1 MGSFLLKRKIYS
13 SFSKALPGIQ
23 EIENF
28 PQYIDKDNWYVVN
41 DHNLQVDKNA
51 IANIIELFKNPE
63 KYIIPEIYDFERS
76 FTQGRSLK
84 ESDYKDTYCRRIEV
98 IGAKSIDFYVRAIPG
113 TKLYKVYGP
122 QLVWQ
127 LSAYLGGTSP
137 DAAVIDGLDGEFPT
151 YY

>member
-1 MGSFLLKRKIYS
+1 MGSFILKRKIYS
-13 SFSKALPGIQ
+13 SFSKALPRIQ

-28 PQYIDKDNWYVVN
+28 PYIDKNCTVVN

-63 KYIIPEIYDFERS
+63 KYIIPEIYAYERS

-98 IGAKSIDFYVRAIPG
+98 IGAKGIDFYVRPVPG

-122 QLVWQ
+122 QFIWHLVAS
-127 LSAYLGGTSP
+127 LRGTP
-137 DAAVIDGLDGEFPT
+137 DASVIEGLDGEFPT